1 VMEKKSSNERNM
13 CFLKK
18 NMYENQDHTSI
29 VSITYIRKKGD
40 SMYLF
45 SIAAQI
51 NQA

>member
-1 VMEKKSSNERNM
+1 
-13 CFLKK
+13 
-18 NMYENQDHTSI
+18 MYENQDHTSI
-29 VSITYIRKKGD
+29 VSITTYIRKKRD